1 MRRHRRPLA
10 AAAAVV
16 ALAAPAAA
24 LGGTAQARASA
35 ELAALVATWGR
46 CPTAPPALALA
57 ARARRP
63 AAAALRLRRTRAA
76 IAAFRVV
83 AAECS
88 RPVPQQTVDP
98 TA

>member
-10 AAAAVV
+10 AAAALV

-24 LGGTAQARASA
+24 LGGSAQTRASA

-46 CPTAPPALALA
+46 CPTAPPALVLA
-57 ARARRP
+57 AGTHRP
-63 AAAALRLRRTRAA
+63 AAASLRLRRTRVA

-88 RPVPQQTVDP
+88 RPVPDQTVDP
-98 TA
+98 TG